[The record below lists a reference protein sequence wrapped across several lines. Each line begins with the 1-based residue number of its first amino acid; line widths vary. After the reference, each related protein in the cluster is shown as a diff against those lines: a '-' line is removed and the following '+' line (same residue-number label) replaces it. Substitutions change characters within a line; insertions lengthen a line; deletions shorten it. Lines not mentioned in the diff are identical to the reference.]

1 MADLDMGGF
10 FGKKKE
16 QGQQQKGLFSKQKM
30 PEQGNIQDLTSEVD
44 SYTNRLRI
52 LEEHYGNLRRKSQLT
67 DQNLLQTHKKLMEEI
82 KIINTDMADLRREMQ
97 DIKEK
102 VRMIIK
108 ELQEAAKKEDVNV
121 LQKYINMWEPVNFVT
136 RNELQKILDEYLNK

>member
-82 KIINTDMADLRREMQ
+82 KIINTDMTDLRREMQ